1 MKYLPEVDDKRLLV
15 GHESRDDAGVYL
27 INSTLAMVQSIDVFG
42 PVVDDPFA
50 YGQIAAANS
59 LSDLYA
65 MGVAPSTAVAFAA
78 FPSDSAIPDSIL
90 GDILRGGADK
100 VAEAGALLIGG
111 HSIRDKEP
119 KYGLCVTGFAHP
131 SQVITNAGCRPGDQ
145 LVLTKPI
152 GSGILTAALK
162 RGELDASAINR
173 VTEVMS
179 SLNKIASEVA
189 VEVGVNAMTD
199 VTGFGLLGH
208 LGELSKASKVHA
220 EIAVNRV
227 PTIAGVTSVIES
239 GVPGGTRRNLKQVD
253 MFTEFAE
260 GVTEQERLL
269 LADAQTSGG
278 LLISVPESKVEG
290 LLFTMAKRGLT
301 EASLVGTVG
310 ELVDGKPLIHVSSS
324 R

>member
-1 MKYLPEVDDKRLLV
+1 MLV

-27 INSTLAMVQSIDVFG
+27 VNPTLAMVQSIDVFG
-42 PVVDDPFA
+42 PVVDDPYA

-65 MGVAPSTAVAFAA
+65 MGVVPSTAVAFAA
-78 FPSDSAIPDSIL
+78 FPSDSDIPDSIL

-189 VEVGVNAMTD
+189 VEAGVNAMTD

-208 LGELSKASKVHA
+208 LGELCQASQVHA

-227 PTIAGVTSVIES
+227 PIISGVASAIES
-239 GVPGGTRRNLKQVD
+239 GVPGGTRRNLKQAET
-253 MFTEFAE
+253 FTEFAE
-260 GVTEQERLL
+260 GVTEPQRLL

-278 LLISVPESKVEG
+278 LLISLPESKVEG
-290 LLFTMAKRGLT
+290 LLSGMEKRGLT
-301 EASLVGTVG
+301 EVSLVGSVA
-310 ELVDGKPLIHVSSS
+310 EKVDGKPMIHVAS
-324 R
+324 